1 MKHILLALMIIV
13 LAVAFSACSVPAD
26 TPTESETADSP
37 PELELYVNEEE
48 PVVLLQPRTYQWTID
63 NGDGTMTGVN
73 ADAAHPLDA
82 LDELAAVV
90 TSGSGA
96 VEIILDDGMTVTAIN
111 RWDAAAADYD
121 SPQEVSGEV
130 IAADRTVYRLSVEQ
144 GWVYEI
150 HVDFGDRG
158 DSFYAFA
165 AE

>member
-1 MKHILLALMIIV
+1 MKHILLALIIIV
-13 LAVAFSACSVPAD
+13 LAVAFSACNVPAD
-26 TPTESETADSP
+26 APPQSDAADAP

-48 PVVLLQPRTYQWTID
+48 APVFLKPRTYEWNID
-63 NGDGTMTGVN
+63 NGDGTMTGIN

-82 LDELAAVV
+82 LDELAAVDA
-90 TSGSGA
+90 SSSGA
-96 VEIILDDGMTVTAIN
+96 VEVILANGMEITAIN

>member
-1 MKHILLALMIIV
+1 MKHILLALIIIV
-13 LAVAFSACSVPAD
+13 LAVAFSACNVPVDAPPESDAAD
-26 TPTESETADSP
+26 AT

-48 PVVLLQPRTYQWTID
+48 APVFLKPRTYEWNID

-73 ADAAHPLDA
+73 ADAAHPLDV
-82 LDELAAVV
+82 LDELAAVDA
-90 TSGSGA
+90 SSSGA
-96 VEIILDDGMTVTAIN
+96 VEIVLAGGMEITAIN

-121 SPQEVSGEV
+121 ASREVYGEV
-130 IAADRTVYRLSVEQ
+130 VEANKTVYRLPVEA

-150 HVDFGDRG
+150 HVDYGVRG

>member
-1 MKHILLALMIIV
+1 MKHILLALMIIG
-13 LAVAFSACSVPAD
+13 LAVAFCACNVPVD
-26 TPTESETADSP
+26 TPPEKEVTEAP
-37 PELELYVNEEE
+37 PELQIYINEEE
-48 PVVLLQPRTYQWTID
+48 AFVFLKPRTYEWIID

-96 VEIILDDGMTVTAIN
+96 VEIILDEGMTVTAVN